1 MNLTKSHRAYFKAA
15 RAMSE
20 TADYQKYKIGCIA
33 VYKHKIISSGCNTN
47 VTNPLQKHYN
57 QLRFSTD
64 ATSHSK
70 HAEVDCLLP
79 LLNRKDIDFSRVSL
93 YLYREHKSGD
103 PACARPCKSC
113 QALIK
118 ELGIRHIYYSN
129 DGGYSH
135 EEFI

>member
-1 MNLTKSHRAYFKAA
+1 MELTKTRRAYFKAA
-15 RAMSE
+15 RAMSKLS
-20 TADYQKYKIGCIA
+20 DYKKQQVGCVA
-33 VYKHKIISSGCNTN
+33 TYKHKIISSGYNTT

-57 QLRFSTD
+57 QFRFDTDSTM
-64 ATSHSK
+64 HSK
-70 HAEVDCLLP
+70 HAEIDCLLP

-93 YLYREHKSGD
+93 YIYREHKSGE